1 MDKIP
6 SRKHGDFSSVESEV
20 MKMENVSDFWKEKIV
35 LIQRQ
40 NLLLGKPVENILE
53 AQKKIACL
61 EQKFPACRF
70 ETEKTENSLSVL
82 VNVSSYFQVRLFI
95 QKQTKLSFFE
105 KSSSGF
111 EKIAD
116 AKLPSEPFS
125 QLEHFIQHFP
135 EYEVEFSRLSEKC
148 ALQDKKMKIAGEFLK
163 AILGKKYSS
172 GKTIFSIQIEK
183 ESFKVML
190 KTQNSEKC
198 FFISPEEIPD
208 LEFKLQDD

>member
-1 MDKIP
+1 M
-6 SRKHGDFSSVESEV
+6 
-20 MKMENVSDFWKEKIV
+20 
-35 LIQRQ
+35 
-40 NLLLGKPVENILE
+40 LGKPVENILE

-190 KTQNSEKC
+190 KTENSEKC

>member
-1 MDKIP
+1 M
-6 SRKHGDFSSVESEV
+6 
-20 MKMENVSDFWKEKIV
+20 
-35 LIQRQ
+35 
-40 NLLLGKPVENILE
+40 LGKPVENILE

-82 VNVSSYFQVRLFI
+82 VNVSSYFQIRLFI

-148 ALQDKKMKIAGEFLK
+148 ALQDKKTGKPNTLYLKPVKQDLTQYYPSVINPITNQTPWYQSNQLRLNHPLITHKIINPK
-163 AILGKKYSS
+163 PTK
-172 GKTIFSIQIEK
+172 
-183 ESFKVML
+183 
-190 KTQNSEKC
+190 
-198 FFISPEEIPD
+198 
-208 LEFKLQDD
+208 